1 MFHLKRIA
9 MKKMLIA
16 ISIFLAFGTAHG
28 QWIAN
33 KKNFKKVNE
42 HTRVSKNFSY
52 KYVRGMIMIVLDN
65 NNYLPDTMIFDSKGP
80 VLFYHA
86 WETPSDV
93 KTMAVVKNEEN
104 RYDIYLFHHRREDTF
119 YFTLNGQDYGYNV
132 E

>member
-28 QWIAN
+28 QWIAH
-33 KKNFKKVNE
+33 KKTFNRVNE
-42 HTRVSKNFSY
+42 YTSVSKNFSY
-52 KYVRGMIMIVLDN
+52 KYVRGMIIILLN
-65 NNYLPDTMIFDSKGP
+65 RNSFWLDTMIFDSKGP

-93 KTMAVVKNEEN
+93 KTMAVLKNEEN
-104 RYDIYLFHHRREDTF
+104 RYDIYLFHHRREDTY

>member
-33 KKNFKKVNE
+33 KKNFKKVDE
-42 HTRVSKNFSY
+42 HTRVLKNHPRRVIRS
-52 KYVRGMIMIVLDN
+52 MITIVLTN
-65 NNYLPDTMIFDSKGP
+65 NNYLLDTMIFNSKSP
-80 VLFYHA
+80 VPFFQS
-86 WETPSDV
+86 WESSTDV
-93 KTMAVVKNEEN
+93 NTMAVIENEKGN
-104 RYDIYLFHHRREDTF
+104 YDIYLFHHRREDTY